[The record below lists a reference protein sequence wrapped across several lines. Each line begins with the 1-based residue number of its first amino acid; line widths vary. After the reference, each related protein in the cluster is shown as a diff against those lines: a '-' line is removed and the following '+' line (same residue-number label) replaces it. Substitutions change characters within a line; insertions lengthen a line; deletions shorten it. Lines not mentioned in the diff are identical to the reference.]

1 LKQKQKSLSSFL
13 AITVSVI
20 ANRTACSKYCMQQY
34 DRLSHV
40 NA

>member
-1 LKQKQKSLSSFL
+1 VETKTEISSFL

-20 ANRTACSKYCMQQY
+20 ASRTACNKYCMQQY

-40 NA
+40 KA